1 MNVYF
6 IALNVQFLR
15 MALRFTDF
23 SHVHVLGIIVDGG
36 GTIHVRIGAREVMSF
51 PPDALVEITSR
62 DDGNTLYF
70 LCGYQHNLAE
80 QRRLRDAL
88 ERLGVARARIVN
100 YGVWI
105 TVPHLRRLQTLCAAQ
120 DKTPDVVATGISYVA
135 GGLDFRQFS
144 TLCGVSLALPGQDL
158 WHGYQTAKFLFKH
171 CQPRY
176 CLIGLCPYSFRYEI
190 SMSFSAQFYA
200 YHYRTYLPEFP
211 AEFPYRDLPLNQ
223 DFYSFF
229 QSVAPMT
236 ETELAAPI
244 EMGTQRPRMKV
255 YVDFEESLREVVKRF
270 YPDTVRR
277 NVAVLRS
284 YVELC
289 QEKQVQPIFVVFP
302 FARLLRDA
310 YPEEPLAMFR
320 LQLADFVR
328 RYDVPI
334 LDFFDETLP
343 DALFSDMSHLNE
355 AGAGVV
361 SRELEQRLIALS

>member
-1 MNVYF
+1 MILIGRRYS
-6 IALNVQFLR
+6 R
-15 MALRFTDF
+15 RDT
-23 SHVHVLGIIVDGG
+23 SE
-36 GTIHVRIGAREVMSF
+36 RIGKGPWF
-51 PPDALVEITSR
+51 
-62 DDGNTLYF
+62 
-70 LCGYQHNLAE
+70 
-80 QRRLRDAL
+80 
-88 ERLGVARARIVN
+88 
-100 YGVWI
+100 
-105 TVPHLRRLQTLCAAQ
+105 
-120 DKTPDVVATGISYVA
+120 
-135 GGLDFRQFS
+135 
-144 TLCGVSLALPGQDL
+144 VSQCD
-158 WHGYQTAKFLFKH
+158 
-171 CQPRY
+171 
-176 CLIGLCPYSFRYEI
+176 
-190 SMSFSAQFYA
+190 MV
-200 YHYRTYLPEFP
+200 LPEGW
-211 AEFPYRDLPLNQ
+211 LI
-223 DFYSFF
+223 
-229 QSVAPMT
+229 
-236 ETELAAPI
+236 AAPI

-289 QEKQVQPIFVVFP
+289 QEEQVQPIFVVFP

>member
-1 MNVYF
+1 
-6 IALNVQFLR
+6 
-15 MALRFTDF
+15 
-23 SHVHVLGIIVDGG
+23 
-36 GTIHVRIGAREVMSF
+36 
-51 PPDALVEITSR
+51 
-62 DDGNTLYF
+62 
-70 LCGYQHNLAE
+70 
-80 QRRLRDAL
+80 
-88 ERLGVARARIVN
+88 
-100 YGVWI
+100 
-105 TVPHLRRLQTLCAAQ
+105 
-120 DKTPDVVATGISYVA
+120 
-135 GGLDFRQFS
+135 
-144 TLCGVSLALPGQDL
+144 
-158 WHGYQTAKFLFKH
+158 
-171 CQPRY
+171 
-176 CLIGLCPYSFRYEI
+176 
-190 SMSFSAQFYA
+190 
-200 YHYRTYLPEFP
+200 
-211 AEFPYRDLPLNQ
+211 
-223 DFYSFF
+223 
-229 QSVAPMT
+229 
-236 ETELAAPI
+236 
-244 EMGTQRPRMKV
+244 MKV

-334 LDFFDETLP
+334 LDFFDETLR